1 MNSTTS
7 RGMQTKNQYNP
18 DLKQNKSRV
27 DFLAMCAV
35 FRFVQYL
42 SSFRV
47 LKTQKDEKINSKRR

>member
-1 MNSTTS
+1 MNNRSK
-7 RGMQTKNQYNP
+7 TKTNNP

-35 FRFVQYL
+35 FFRFVTQYL